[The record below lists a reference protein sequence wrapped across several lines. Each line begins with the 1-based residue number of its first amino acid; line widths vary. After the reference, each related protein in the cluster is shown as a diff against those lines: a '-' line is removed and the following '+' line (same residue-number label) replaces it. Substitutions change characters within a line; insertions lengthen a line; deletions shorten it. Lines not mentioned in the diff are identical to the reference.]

1 MTKKI
6 EGIYGIL
13 PSDLADEALLE
24 KAAAALRGGVRIL
37 QFRDKKSGFKKAL
50 KRANALRELTSRY
63 NATFIINDSVQLAQE
78 ANADGV
84 HLGRDDITDLLQ
96 VRLDCGDEMI
106 IGITCRADAAL
117 AQHAL
122 ASGADYVSFGAV
134 FGSKTKP
141 EVPTLGLPR
150 LVKAR
155 QLFPD
160 ADIVAIGGITLE
172 NMADVMACNPD
183 AIALISGL
191 FDTDNVEERARQL
204 VTQWKQ
210 GK

>member
-6 EGIYGIL
+6 TGVYGIL
-13 PSDLADEALLE
+13 PADLEDAELLE
-24 KAAAALRGGVRIL
+24 KAEAALKGGVRIL
-37 QFRDKKSGFKKAL
+37 QFRDKKNGFKKAL
-50 KRANALRELTSRY
+50 KRAKALRELTSRY
-63 NATFIINDSVQLAQE
+63 EAIFIVNDSIQLAKE
-78 ANADGV
+78 SAADGV
-84 HLGRDDITDLLQ
+84 HLGRDDIANMIQ

-155 QLFPD
+155 QLFPN
-160 ADIVAIGGITLE
+160 ADIVAIGGITIE
-172 NMADVMACNPD
+172 NMEDVKACNPD
-183 AIALISGL
+183 SVALISGL
-191 FDTDNVEERARQL
+191 FEADEIELRAREL
-204 VTQWKQ
+204 VAQWSA
-210 GK
+210 G